1 MREPSSGGTSA
12 ASPGADVPAVGP
24 DRAQMWQR
32 VRAAAPMPARVRA
45 RGMLWH
51 GTVGSACVTPAHVR
65 PETRKRRA
73 INACDMLPPL
83 ISGSIVQR
91 KHRATQ
97 ATCDNVCHTAQ
108 RRACGLQ
115 TGPPTLTP
123 THSAPCRAAAQPG
136 VTRRG
141 MLRHGV
147 LRALSPARACRRPPP
162 VTPPSPAHT
171 KRKRRAEGAC
181 VWVCVCV
188 SLCAAPA
195 RHRTTPRRPAHV

>member
-1 MREPSSGGTSA
+1 MSQRSA
-12 ASPGADVPAVGP
+12 QTGCRCG
-24 DRAQMWQR
+24 R
-32 VRAAAPMPARVRA
+32 
-45 RGMLWH
+45 
-51 GTVGSACVTPAHVR
+51 GSALLRPCRPVCVRVACCGMARSGPHASRRSTCGPRPVKGEQSLPA
-65 PETRKRRA
+65 T
-73 INACDMLPPL
+73 CLPPL

-141 MLRHGV
+141 MLRRGV
-147 LRALSPARACRRPPP
+147 LRALSPARACREPPP

-181 VWVCVCV
+181 VCVCV
-188 SLCAAPA
+188 SLCAATA

>member
-1 MREPSSGGTSA
+1 MREPSWGDHLR
-12 ASPGADVPAVGP
+12 PVPAQMSQGS
-24 DRAQMWQR
+24 AQTGR
-32 VRAAAPMPARVRA
+32 RCGRGSALL

-141 MLRHGV
+141 V
-147 LRALSPARACRRPPP
+147 LRALSPARACREPPP

-171 KRKRRAEGAC
+171 KRKRRADGAC
-181 VWVCVCV
+181 VCVRVSLCVCV
-188 SLCAAPA
+188 RVIVCGPSTASHETTAT
-195 RHRTTPRRPAHV
+195 RTCVIVCH